1 MADDG
6 SDADVNGLS
15 DKALSILTFATYHRL
30 LSGERVTSV
39 IRKDGAGHEADPE
52 GVSELEGRGLV
63 TVSETEIRLSA
74 AAEAFTDRMV
84 AAIRGETG
92 R

>member
-1 MADDG
+1 MADGFD
-6 SDADVNGLS
+6 GLS
-15 DKALSILTFATYHRL
+15 DKALSIFTFAAYHRL
-30 LSGERVTSV
+30 LSGERVSSV

-63 TVSETEIRLSA
+63 SASGTDIAFNEAAQDFVETLLTA
-74 AAEAFTDRMV
+74 L
-84 AAIRGETG
+84 RGEVG

>member
-1 MADDG
+1 MADGFD
-6 SDADVNGLS
+6 GLS
-15 DKALSILTFATYHRL
+15 DKALSIFTFAAYHRL
-30 LSGERVTSV
+30 LSGETVSSV

-63 TVSETEIRLSA
+63 TASETGIALG
-74 AAEAFTDRMV
+74 AEAQDFV
-84 AAIRGETG
+84 ETLVLALRREAG